1 MTGSCCPLA
10 GSCLLPRRIP
20 ADDRD
25 VNRAL
30 LVIDV
35 QESFQR
41 LPLWRTMSHPDIAE
55 SVSRLVDHARA
66 EGDLVV
72 WMLHSEPGSGG
83 VFDPV
88 NGHLRLLGGLAP
100 EEGEPTV
107 VKTSHNA
114 FTSTNLDQTLTRRGV
129 RELAVCGIRTEQ
141 CCETT
146 ARVGSD
152 LGYDV
157 SFVIDATSTNP
168 VAHRDAPADRG
179 VEDLLADPR
188 TLRTEEIIARTEYA
202 LAGRFASIRTV
213 AEVTGVR

>member
-1 MTGSCCPLA
+1 MSD
-10 GSCLLPRRIP
+10 P
-20 ADDRD
+20 A
-25 VNRAL
+25 VA
-30 LVIDV
+30 
-35 QESFQR
+35 Q
-41 LPLWRTMSHPDIAE
+41 P
-55 SVSRLVDHARA
+55 VSRLVEHARA
-66 EGDLVV
+66 ESDLVV

-100 EEGEPTV
+100 IEGEPTV

-146 ARVGSD
+146 ARVASD

-157 SFVIDATSTNP
+157 SFITEATATNP
-168 VAHRDAPADRG
+168 VAHRGAPADRS
-179 VEDLLADPR
+179 VADVLADPG
-188 TLRTEEIIARTEYA
+188 TLHPAEIIARTEYA

-213 AEVTGVR
+213 AEVTGVS

>member
-1 MTGSCCPLA
+1 M
-10 GSCLLPRRIP
+10 
-20 ADDRD
+20 
-25 VNRAL
+25 NRAL

-100 EEGEPTV
+100 DEGEPTV

-168 VAHRDAPADRG
+168 VAHRDAPADRS

>member
-1 MTGSCCPLA
+1 MS
-10 GSCLLPRRIP
+10 
-20 ADDRD
+20 
-25 VNRAL
+25 RAL

-35 QESFQR
+35 QESFRQ
-41 LPLWRTMSHPDIAE
+41 LPMWSAMSDPDVAE
-55 SVSRLVDHARA
+55 PVSRLVEHARA

-83 VFDPV
+83 AFDPV
-88 NGHLRLLGGLAP
+88 NGHLRLLDGLAP
-100 EEGEPTV
+100 AEGEPTV

-146 ARVGSD
+146 ARVASD

-157 SFVIDATSTNP
+157 SFITEATATNP
-168 VAHRDAPADRG
+168 VAHRDAPSGRSVAD
-179 VEDLLADPR
+179 VLADPR
-188 TLRTEEIIARTEYA
+188 TLHPAEIIARTEYA
-202 LAGRFASIRTV
+202 LSGRFASIRTV
-213 AEVTGVR
+213 AEVTGVG